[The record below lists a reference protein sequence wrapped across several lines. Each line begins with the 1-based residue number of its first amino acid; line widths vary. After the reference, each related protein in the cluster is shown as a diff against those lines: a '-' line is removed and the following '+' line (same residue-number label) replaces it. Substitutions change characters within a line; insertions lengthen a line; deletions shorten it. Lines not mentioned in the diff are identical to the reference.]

1 MFRRIYI
8 HNYRCLENFDLPISG
23 KPSTLLIG
31 KNGAGKSTV
40 GKALQLLQRMARG
53 TNRVGDLLRIEDFS
67 QGRTDAPIRFEIEVS
82 IGGVDYAYKLALEL
96 PDGFKEMRVA
106 EESLVQNGTAVYE
119 RNRAQVLLNKSS
131 TNNEAKFLVDWHLVA
146 LPLIQE
152 QSDKD
157 PLSIFKGWLAR
168 MLILAPIPSLIT
180 GDSKG
185 DSLFPN
191 LEVTNFGEW
200 FSGLLAHSP
209 AAYSHVDK
217 YIRQVMPDFKDIKNP
232 IIAKESRSI
241 TVQFQKNQATVS
253 LPFQELSDGEKCF
266 FICALLM
273 SANDAYGPVFCFW
286 DEPDNY
292 LSISEVG
299 HFLMQLRRSFNVGG
313 QLLVTSHN
321 SEAIPQ
327 FSNETTLLLHRLNH
341 LEPTQV
347 RAVADIRLH
356 GDLVNALIRDD
367 LDP

>member
-1 MFRRIYI
+1 M
-8 HNYRCLENFDLPISG
+8 NCLP
-23 KPSTLLIG
+23 
-31 KNGAGKSTV
+31 TV

-53 TNRVGDLLRIEDFS
+53 TNRVGDLLSVEDFS
-67 QGRTDAPIRFEIEVS
+67 QGRIDAPIRFEIEVS
-82 IGGVDYAYKLALEL
+82 IRGVHYAYKLALEL
-96 PDGFKEMRVA
+96 PAGFKEMRVA
-106 EESLVQNGTAVYE
+106 EETLVQNGIAIYE
-119 RNRAQVLLNKSS
+119 RNRAQVALNKSS
-131 TNNEAKFLVDWHLVA
+131 NNNEAKFLVDWHLIA

-168 MLILAPIPSLIT
+168 MLILAPIPSLIS

-209 AAYSHVDK
+209 AAYSHVDT

-241 TVQFQKNQATVS
+241 SVQFQKDQATTS
-253 LPFQELSDGEKCF
+253 LPFQKLSDGEKCF

-273 SANDAYGPVFCFW
+273 ASNDAYGPVFCFW

-299 HFLMQLRRSFNVGG
+299 HFVMQLRRSFDVGG

-327 FSNETTLLLHRLNH
+327 FSNENTLLLHRLNH

-347 RAVADIRLH
+347 RAVADIH
-356 GDLVNALIRDD
+356 FQGDLVNALIRDD
-367 LDP
+367 LEP